1 MKSGAECVRPAF
13 DLLEKFDAKDLS
25 AAAAQFDGALS
36 LYAKEYEKAGLK
48 PNVFDGIEA
57 FEKMYLG

>member
-1 MKSGAECVRPAF
+1 MKSSAECVRPAF
-13 DLLEKFDAKDLS
+13 DLLEKFDAKDL

-48 PNVFDGIEA
+48 PNVFDSVET
-57 FEKMYLG
+57 FEKIYLG

>member
-1 MKSGAECVRPAF
+1 MESGAECVRPAF

-25 AAAAQFDGALS
+25 AAAAQFDGVLS

-48 PNVFDGIEA
+48 TIVFASIVV

>member
-1 MKSGAECVRPAF
+1 MKSSAECVRPAF

-36 LYAKEYEKAGLK
+36 LYAK
-48 PNVFDGIEA
+48 
-57 FEKMYLG
+57 